1 MEISYLAFF
10 CLMMTFGS
18 LWIHRSAWLWGSFLA
33 LAFSLAIY
41 SGVAQPFSILVIIL
55 LFILFW
61 ILKTPI
67 AGGKRFFLTL
77 TAIALAVGLNYHW
90 IPGFCNWQITNLF
103 YLNLDKPLIGLFPLI
118 FLVTLCQTRDDWIK
132 VGLKAVPLILIFIF
146 GLAAIALGTGII
158 SWDTKLP
165 CHFLIRMISNLFLVV
180 IPEEAFFRGFL
191 QKEFSHR
198 IGKGILG
205 KATGIVGASIIFTLF
220 HLGWTSSF
228 AMLGLIFA
236 ASVIYGLIY
245 EISGFLEGSILCH
258 FAVNLLHMLF
268 FTYHVE

>member
-18 LWIHRSAWLWGSFLA
+18 LWIHKSAWLWGSFLI

-41 SGVAQPFSILVIIL
+41 SGVVLPFSILVAAL
-55 LFILFW
+55 LLILFW

-67 AGGKRFFLTL
+67 AGGRRHFLTL
-77 TAIALAVGLNYHW
+77 TAIVLAAALNYHW
-90 IPGFCNWQITNLF
+90 IPGFCNWQITNAF
-103 YLNLDKPLIGLFPLI
+103 YINFDKPLIGLFPLI
-118 FLVTLCQTRDDWIK
+118 FLVTVCQTRDDWIK

-146 GLAAIALGTGII
+146 GLAALALGTGVINWQFKI
-158 SWDTKLP
+158 P
-165 CHFLIRMISNLFLVV
+165 CHFLIRIISNMFLVV

-191 QKEFSHR
+191 QKEFSHQ
-198 IGKGILG
+198 IGRGLLG
-205 KATGIVGASIIFTLF
+205 KTVGVVGASVVFTLF
-220 HLGWTSSF
+220 HLAWTSSP
-228 AMLGLIFA
+228 AMLGLVFVA
-236 ASVIYGLIY
+236 GVIYGLIY

-268 FTYHVE
+268 FTYHAE